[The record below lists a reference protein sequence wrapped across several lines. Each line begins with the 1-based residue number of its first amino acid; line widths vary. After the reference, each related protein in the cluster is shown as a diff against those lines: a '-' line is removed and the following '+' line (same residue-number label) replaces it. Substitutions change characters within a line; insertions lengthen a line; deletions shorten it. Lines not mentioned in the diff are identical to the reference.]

1 MAAGHPDNVSRQ
13 PGPVLVG
20 RPQQGPS
27 EVPQNPPTSRRPS
40 THLLPGKAP
49 GAELLPLRHFHHG
62 WPRALQGKPKHPGL
76 SRTLPIAAGCPRQA
90 AVGAPH
96 GTRSGSEQPSGQ
108 STLFN
113 PAEGNTSSFPS
124 HHLFSVAYPGNTR
137 PFYLLRKEEITTTFL
152 LGSPPHLAIKMAT
165 SVLQTSPGCWST

>member
-1 MAAGHPDNVSRQ
+1 M
-13 PGPVLVG
+13 PVELRLSPAWRRDTLTMSHASPARCLWGGLSKAHQRCHKTPRPHLV
-20 RPQQGPS
+20 
-27 EVPQNPPTSRRPS
+27 
-40 THLLPGKAP
+40 LLPGKAP

-62 WPRALQGKPKHPGL
+62 WPWALQGKPRHPGL
-76 SRTLPIAAGCPRQA
+76 SRTLPIATGCPRQA

-96 GTRSGSEQPSGQ
+96 GTRSGSEPPLGQ

-137 PFYLLRKEEITTTFL
+137 PFY
-152 LGSPPHLAIKMAT
+152 
-165 SVLQTSPGCWST
+165 